1 MEDSGGQEGGTGHV
15 ADGGAQKGRMGP
27 GGYWRRVAGKDGTQ

>member
-1 MEDSGGQEGGTGHV
+1 MTVEHKKGQGTMEEDRKEGQDMV

-27 GGYWRRVAGKDGTQ
+27 GG